1 MENTVKN
8 RLIELMKSNNGM
20 LTTKAVTEAGY
31 PRVYLTH
38 LIREGII
45 ERVARGIYADI
56 NIFSDDYFAFQ
67 STHPNA
73 IFCHNTSLY
82 FHNMTERTPNKLD
95 VCVKAGTNSK
105 HYGDSIRVFYASEKI
120 HSLGIEKIN
129 SPFGCEVKC
138 YNLERT
144 LCDIIKNNRSI
155 DQETRNKSI
164 KEIIRSGQVNY
175 EKLFTYA
182 KALKCSRQI
191 NLILD
196 LL

>member
-8 RLIELMKSNNGM
+8 KLIELMKSNNGM
-20 LTTKAVTEAGY
+20 LTTKVVTEAGY
-31 PRVYLTH
+31 PRVYLTY
-38 LIREGII
+38 LVREGII
-45 ERVARGIYADI
+45 ERVDRGIYADI

-67 STHPNA
+67 SKHSNA
-73 IFCHNTSLY
+73 IFCHNTALY

-95 VCVKAGTNSK
+95 VCVKAGTNTNR
-105 HYGDSIRVFYASEKI
+105 YGETTRVFYASEKI
-120 HSLGIEKIN
+120 HSLGIEKII

-164 KEIIRSGQVNY
+164 KEIIRSGKINY
-175 EKLFTYA
+175 EKLFAYA
-182 KALKCSRQI
+182 KAIKCSRQLNI
-191 NLILD
+191 ILEFM
-196 LL
+196 

>member
-1 MENTVKN
+1 
-8 RLIELMKSNNGM
+8 
-20 LTTKAVTEAGY
+20 
-31 PRVYLTH
+31 
-38 LIREGII
+38 
-45 ERVARGIYADI
+45 
-56 NIFSDDYFAFQ
+56 
-67 STHPNA
+67 
-73 IFCHNTSLY
+73 
-82 FHNMTERTPNKLD
+82 MTERTPNKMD
-95 VCVKAGTNSK
+95 ICVKAGTNTK
-105 HYGDSIRVFYASEKI
+105 RYGESTRIFYASKEI
-120 HSLGIEKIN
+120 HSLGVEKSV

-175 EKLFTYA
+175 EKLLTYA